1 MEASTLIGIGILI
14 LILISFVFNQISLK
28 DINTKNQQNM
38 NGISHVWGTL
48 MELKLDL
55 QLLENKLLKA
65 TSDDRPESVEEMQEV
80 SE

>member
-65 TSDDRPESVEEMQEV
+65 TSNDSQESVEEMQEV